1 MPEPGGWQEL
11 GQLLRVSTKQVTG
24 LSEIHLHQKPGTH
37 VPKAHFLG
45 PRDGDQ
51 VPGSRSQPTHFFF
64 FFFWQHYCFHLEID
78 VMLLHIF
85 FLLKYS

>member
-51 VPGSRSQPTHFFF
+51 VPGSGSQPTHFFF
-64 FFFWQHYCFHLEID
+64 FFFGSIIVFIWKL
-78 VMLLHIF
+78 MLCCSIF
-85 FLLKYS
+85 FFY